1 MNRCSPIPRRW
12 KLPVARGPSRTPPN
26 LLSNS
31 DSSRSLLKYTLIVG
45 ALLSL
50 LFSAVTRAEIRARSR
65 AEHAAEEV
73 RKSEATIRNTLSERE
88 RAEEALRETAEA
100 LREANER
107 ALLEYERLLERIK
120 ALAQAL
126 GTARELNA
134 IFRALA

>member
-1 MNRCSPIPRRW
+1 M
-12 KLPVARGPSRTPPN
+12 
-26 LLSNS
+26 
-31 DSSRSLLKYTLIVG
+31 
-45 ALLSL
+45 
-50 LFSAVTRAEIRARSR
+50 LFAAVTRAEIRARSR

-73 RKSEATIRNTLSERE
+73 RKSEATIRNTLNERE

-126 GTARELNA
+126 GTARELHA
-134 IFRALA
+134 IFRALREFTNVSRSV